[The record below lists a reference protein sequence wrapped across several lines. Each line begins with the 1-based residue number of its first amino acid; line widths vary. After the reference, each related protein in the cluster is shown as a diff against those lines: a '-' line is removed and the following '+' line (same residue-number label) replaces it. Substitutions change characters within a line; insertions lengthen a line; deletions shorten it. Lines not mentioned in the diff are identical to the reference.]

1 MSTSAF
7 NDTSLSAPLSKLSSD
22 DNGPWVIVAAYIFLV
37 LSLMTIFIKLF
48 TRFKATNH
56 LTLNDCFILTAAFFA
71 LGQTITITVAENYGL
86 GKKRSKVSDADF
98 ETFEKV
104 IPTVPPLRSALMLI
118 KRLGNVRC
126 KYLASRSP
134 RCLPGITHFP
144 GHRNQPD
151 KETAHLMLL
160 HSRVSGGLDTIHN
173 NTCVDRFAL
182 NVGIYSFN
190 ILGDVLIV
198 IVPFAMMQKVQVSA
212 SRRFVVSALFSSRLS
227 VPAFTIAYLVFKR
240 RELTSGRDD
249 PTRSA
254 LVPQV
259 FAQIMMNVS
268 IIAACIPSLKPFL
281 ADIKPG
287 LIVVNIPEHELTASF
302 VRHSRSRSES
312 KVKSHGLS
320 KLASRLGITSRGMST
335 LNTSSGNSGLWA
347 EKQREAVNTMERG
360 YNRPNATKASSKV
373 ENDRSESVKGLTDDI
388 ILHTIDYKVEYEDHH
403 SDPYAVNDGSSGS
416 PRRERM

>member
-71 LGQTITITVAENYGL
+71 LGQTITITIAENYGL

-98 ETFEKV
+98 ETFEKAMYAANILLVGALAASQASLTFLV
-104 IPTVPPLRSALMLI
+104 IAINPTRRLLISCYSILGFLAAWTLSSMFALAFQCNLP
-118 KRLGNVRC
+118 RPWDYGN
-126 KYLASRSP
+126 
-134 RCLPGITHFP
+134 
-144 GHRNQPD
+144 
-151 KETAHLMLL
+151 
-160 HSRVSGGLDTIHN
+160 N
-173 NTCVDRFAL
+173 NCVDRFAL

-198 IVPFAMMQKVQVSA
+198 IVPFAMMQKVQVSS

-249 PTRSA
+249 PTRTA

-312 KVKSHGLS
+312 KAKSHGLS

-335 LNTSSGNSGLWA
+335 INTSSGNSGLWA

-403 SDPYAVNDGSSGS
+403 NDPDAANDGSSGS